1 MAALSNITC
10 KTCGLKKQV
19 WHGSGDWPPE
29 TCGECSQKAAD
40 AAKQSELGALAALS
54 VEDAELAAK
63 LAPEL
68 SVYDRITLKEM
79 RIKGW
84 FWDIDGWSDDLV
96 RRRLIQKAED
106 IPGNAYRLT
115 TLGDACVLALREVE
129 KVSPEGQSE

>member
-1 MAALSNITC
+1 MT
-10 KTCGLKKQV
+10 
-19 WHGSGDWPPE
+19 
-29 TCGECSQKAAD
+29 
-40 AAKQSELGALAALS
+40 
-54 VEDAELAAK
+54 DAELAAK

-129 KVSPEGQSE
+129 KVSPEDRSEGDV